1 MDRTTSNDRRGI
13 AFHEAGHAVVAWA
26 LDCQVKEIA
35 IVGDDGK
42 TSILCDY
49 QRLCFRDRLALCL
62 AGQAAEVLYDA
73 PMPPRS
79 AASDFG
85 KIARLLT
92 GLDEDTS
99 CKIRSLGKIR
109 AEELLK
115 EHTLIVERVAGYL
128 MDNDE
133 IDENTFIG
141 LVLGRV

>member
-1 MDRTTSNDRRGI
+1 MDRTTLNDRRGI

-35 IVGDDGK
+35 IIGDGGE
-42 TSILCDY
+42 TSTDCDY

-62 AGQAAEVLYDA
+62 AGEVAEVLYDA
-73 PMPPRS
+73 PMQPRS

-85 KIARLLT
+85 KIAQLLT

-99 CKIRSLGKIR
+99 CKIRSLGRIR

-128 MDNDE
+128 MHKDR
-133 IDENTFIG
+133 IDESTFVE